1 MFYVYLFKNLL
12 DKSILFEIMELFPCR
27 NVGLFIMISS
37 TPSRSKAFFIA
48 LTAAVLGLTACA
60 KQVQTNSTA
69 QPIAI
74 SQSGDGT
81 ILIDGSST
89 VFPITAEIAKQ
100 FNQTNTEA
108 IRADVGTSGT
118 TGGFRKFCA
127 GQTDINDASRPITQ
141 EEMKACDRAGIR
153 YYELP
158 IAFDA
163 LTVVVNP
170 QNTWAKEITVAEL
183 KKIWEPSAQGKIKS
197 WKQVR
202 ASYPDQPLKLFGPG
216 PDSGT
221 YDYFNGVTIGKNPSR
236 TDYVASE
243 DDNILV
249 QGVSQDPNA
258 LGYFGFAYYEA
269 KQNQLKALAV
279 DSGRGAVLPSRK
291 AVEKNQ
297 YQPLSRP
304 LFIYVNYKSVQDKP
318 EVAAFVNFYLGNA
331 KELVSKIGYIP
342 LPDEAYLIPQ
352 TQFAFGKVGT
362 VFGGKPQPNLTI
374 TELMRKEKTF

>member
-1 MFYVYLFKNLL
+1 MIADTVNNL
-12 DKSILFEIMELFPCR
+12 I
-27 NVGLFIMISS
+27 
-37 TPSRSKAFFIA
+37 RSKTFLIA
-48 LTAAVLGLTACA
+48 LTAAVLGLAACS
-60 KQVQTNSTA
+60 KQIQKGSLTQAATQIPSLG
-69 QPIAI
+69 QQIAI
-74 SQSGDGT
+74 SRSGDGS
-81 ILIDGSST
+81 IQIDGSST

-100 FNQTNTEA
+100 FNQTNGNA
-108 IRADVGTSGT
+108 IRADVEISGT

-127 GQTDINDASRPITQ
+127 GQTDINDASRPITL

-158 IAFDA
+158 VAFDA

-170 QNTWAKEITVAEL
+170 QNTWAKDITVQEL

-202 ASYPDQPLKLFGPG
+202 ASYPDKPLKLFGPDT
-216 PDSGT
+216 DSGT
-221 YDYFNGVTIGKNPSR
+221 YDYFNEVTMGKNPSR

-249 QGVSQDPNA
+249 KGISQDPNA

-269 KQNQLKALAV
+269 KQNQLKALSV
-279 DSGRGAVLPSRK
+279 DNGKEAVLPSRK

-318 EVAAFVNFYLGNA
+318 ELVAFVDFFLRNA
-331 KELVSKIGYIP
+331 KELVSSIGYIP
-342 LPDEAYLIPQ
+342 LPEEAYHLPQ

-374 TELMRKEKTF
+374 TELMHKEKTF